1 MKCFIHLLNKAKN
14 KLFINNKRMSA
25 GGLSYSGLVNHGKIT
40 LPSVGNWGTNMNI
53 LRDPHKSITTRRI
66 DKVGDTN
73 FITETI
79 DDSGGRINEAIQ
91 VYARGVNPSVSVS
104 YNNYSNNGGQKS
116 GGIVE
121 GGGRSAKLP
130 YPIMKDGAFRPP
142 ILLQEDLFPLS
153 RLPRQ
158 KTNASSNSGFTDFS
172 RKLKTPGT
180 AEETK
185 EVKNHTIKGHVRP
198 TAVYK
203 IEPQSQKPFEVKYV
217 IQPFIKRSV
226 GSGTR
231 TMDITNQHVGN
242 PTKEVNNDVRHT
254 TARSNLT
261 DNRYVNNNEF
271 HSARFIQEYNS
282 HPVVSNASSSNNYNS
297 ANTEVETNRFM
308 QDNLNYSVT
317 SNMYDKNNYNSENTQ
332 VETNRFMQDT
342 LVHPVVSNI
351 YDKNN
356 YNSENTQ
363 VETNRFMQDHL
374 NYPVTSNIYDK
385 NNYNSENTEV
395 ETNRFMQDNLNYSVT
410 SNIYDKNN
418 YNSENTEVETNR
430 FMQDNLN
437 YPVTSNIYDKNNYNS
452 ENTEFETGRFMQNTL
467 VHPVVS
473 NVSSRTNY
481 NSDNTELDS
490 SRFVQNT
497 LVHPVTSNISSNVR
511 HTSIEDIFDLSD
523 MPVHNKIIH
532 VNINAPVSGVEQ
544 TKYFHNDIILSRT
557 LPEYTVKT
565 NVSNQKTYKQPEYDN
580 QIELSRNTPKTSYIT
595 NNIISPGS
603 SDHSS
608 RKVNLPQ
615 KISPGSFDI
624 RAQIPMTGRMQD
636 VDENKKES
644 EKAKMNRIVM
654 ENRNIRYQ
662 K

>member
-1 MKCFIHLLNKAKN
+1 
-14 KLFINNKRMSA
+14 MSA

-385 NNYNSENTEV
+385 NNYNSENTE
-395 ETNRFMQDNLNYSVT
+395 
-410 SNIYDKNN
+410 
-418 YNSENTEVETNR
+418 
-430 FMQDNLN
+430 
-437 YPVTSNIYDKNNYNS
+437 
-452 ENTEFETGRFMQNTL
+452 FETGRFMQNTL

>member
-1 MKCFIHLLNKAKN
+1 
-14 KLFINNKRMSA
+14 MSA

-116 GGIVE
+116 GGILE

-185 EVKNHTIKGHVRP
+185 EVKNNTIKGHVRP

-231 TMDITNQHVGN
+231 TMDITNQYVGN
-242 PTKEVNNDVRHT
+242 PTKEVNNDIRHT

-317 SNMYDKNNYNSENTQ
+317 SNMYDKNNYNSENT
-332 VETNRFMQDT
+332 
-342 LVHPVVSNI
+342 
-351 YDKNN
+351 
-356 YNSENTQ
+356 
-363 VETNRFMQDHL
+363 
-374 NYPVTSNIYDK
+374 
-385 NNYNSENTEV
+385 
-395 ETNRFMQDNLNYSVT
+395 
-410 SNIYDKNN
+410 
-418 YNSENTEVETNR
+418 
-430 FMQDNLN
+430 
-437 YPVTSNIYDKNNYNS
+437 
-452 ENTEFETGRFMQNTL
+452 EFETGRFMQNTL

-481 NSDNTELDS
+481 NSDNTQLDS

-523 MPVHNKIIH
+523 MPVHNKIMH

>member
-1 MKCFIHLLNKAKN
+1 
-14 KLFINNKRMSA
+14 MSA

-66 DKVGDTN
+66 DKVGETN

-385 NNYNSENTEV
+385 NNYNSENTE
-395 ETNRFMQDNLNYSVT
+395 L
-410 SNIYDKNN
+410 
-418 YNSENTEVETNR
+418 
-430 FMQDNLN
+430 
-437 YPVTSNIYDKNNYNS
+437 
-452 ENTEFETGRFMQNTL
+452 ETGRFMQNTL

-473 NVSSRTNY
+473 NISSRTNY
-481 NSDNTELDS
+481 NSDNTQLDS

-523 MPVHNKIIH
+523 MPVHNKIMH
-532 VNINAPVSGVEQ
+532 VNISAPVSGVEQ

-557 LPEYTVKT
+557 LPEYTAKT

-608 RKVNLPQ
+608 RNVNLPQ
-615 KISPGSFDI
+615 KISPGGFDI

>member
-1 MKCFIHLLNKAKN
+1 
-14 KLFINNKRMSA
+14 MSA

-242 PTKEVNNDVRHT
+242 PTKEVNNDIRHT

-317 SNMYDKNNYNSENTQ
+317 SNMYDKNNYNSENT
-332 VETNRFMQDT
+332 
-342 LVHPVVSNI
+342 
-351 YDKNN
+351 
-356 YNSENTQ
+356 
-363 VETNRFMQDHL
+363 
-374 NYPVTSNIYDK
+374 
-385 NNYNSENTEV
+385 
-395 ETNRFMQDNLNYSVT
+395 
-410 SNIYDKNN
+410 
-418 YNSENTEVETNR
+418 EVETNR

-452 ENTEFETGRFMQNTL
+452 ENTELETGRFMQNTL

-473 NVSSRTNY
+473 NISSRTNY
-481 NSDNTELDS
+481 NSDNTQLDS

-497 LVHPVTSNISSNVR
+497 LVHPVASNISSNVR

-523 MPVHNKIIH
+523 MPVHNKIMH
-532 VNINAPVSGVEQ
+532 VNISAPVSGVEQ

-557 LPEYTVKT
+557 LPEYTAKT
-565 NVSNQKTYKQPEYDN
+565 NISNQKTYKQAEYDN

-615 KISPGSFDI
+615 KINPGSFDI

>member
-1 MKCFIHLLNKAKN
+1 
-14 KLFINNKRMSA
+14 MSA

-66 DKVGDTN
+66 DKVGETN

-271 HSARFIQEYNS
+271 NSARFIQEYNS

-317 SNMYDKNNYNSENTQ
+317 SNMYDKNNYNSENTE

-385 NNYNSENTEV
+385 NNYNSENTE
-395 ETNRFMQDNLNYSVT
+395 
-410 SNIYDKNN
+410 
-418 YNSENTEVETNR
+418 
-430 FMQDNLN
+430 
-437 YPVTSNIYDKNNYNS
+437 
-452 ENTEFETGRFMQNTL
+452 FETGRFMQNTL

-473 NVSSRTNY
+473 NISSRTNY

-557 LPEYTVKT
+557 LPEYTANT
-565 NVSNQKTYKQPEYDN
+565 NISNQKTYKQPEYDN

-608 RKVNLPQ
+608 RNVNLPQ
-615 KISPGSFDI
+615 KINPGSFDI

>member
-1 MKCFIHLLNKAKN
+1 
-14 KLFINNKRMSA
+14 
-25 GGLSYSGLVNHGKIT
+25 
-40 LPSVGNWGTNMNI
+40 
-53 LRDPHKSITTRRI
+53 
-66 DKVGDTN
+66 
-73 FITETI
+73 
-79 DDSGGRINEAIQ
+79 
-91 VYARGVNPSVSVS
+91 
-104 YNNYSNNGGQKS
+104 
-116 GGIVE
+116 
-121 GGGRSAKLP
+121 
-130 YPIMKDGAFRPP
+130 
-142 ILLQEDLFPLS
+142 
-153 RLPRQ
+153 
-158 KTNASSNSGFTDFS
+158 
-172 RKLKTPGT
+172 
-180 AEETK
+180 
-185 EVKNHTIKGHVRP
+185 
-198 TAVYK
+198 
-203 IEPQSQKPFEVKYV
+203 
-217 IQPFIKRSV
+217 
-226 GSGTR
+226 
-231 TMDITNQHVGN
+231 MDITNQHVGN

-317 SNMYDKNNYNSENTQ
+317 SNMYDKNNYNSENTE

-385 NNYNSENTEV
+385 NNYNSENTE
-395 ETNRFMQDNLNYSVT
+395 
-410 SNIYDKNN
+410 
-418 YNSENTEVETNR
+418 
-430 FMQDNLN
+430 
-437 YPVTSNIYDKNNYNS
+437 
-452 ENTEFETGRFMQNTL
+452 FETGRFMQNTL
-467 VHPVVS
+467 VHPVAS
-473 NVSSRTNY
+473 NISSRTNY

-557 LPEYTVKT
+557 LPEYTANT
-565 NVSNQKTYKQPEYDN
+565 NISNQKTYKQLEYDN

-608 RKVNLPQ
+608 RNVNLPQ
-615 KISPGSFDI
+615 KINPGSFDI

>member
-1 MKCFIHLLNKAKN
+1 
-14 KLFINNKRMSA
+14 MSA

-66 DKVGDTN
+66 DKVGETN

-116 GGIVE
+116 GGIIE

-172 RKLKTPGT
+172 RKLRSPGT

-185 EVKNHTIKGHVRP
+185 EVKNNTIKGHVRP

-297 ANTEVETNRFM
+297 SNTEVETNRFM

-317 SNMYDKNNYNSENTQ
+317 SNMYDKNNYNSENTE
-332 VETNRFMQDT
+332 VETGRFMQD
-342 LVHPVVSNI
+342 N
-351 YDKNN
+351 
-356 YNSENTQ
+356 
-363 VETNRFMQDHL
+363 L

-410 SNIYDKNN
+410 SN
-418 YNSENTEVETNR
+418 
-430 FMQDNLN
+430 M
-437 YPVTSNIYDKNNYNS
+437 YDKNNYNS

-473 NVSSRTNY
+473 NISSRTNY

-497 LVHPVTSNISSNVR
+497 LVHPVASNISSNVR

-523 MPVHNKIIH
+523 MPVHNKIMH

-557 LPEYTVKT
+557 LPEYTAKT
-565 NVSNQKTYKQPEYDN
+565 NISNQKTYKQAEYDN
-580 QIELSRNTPKTSYIT
+580 QIELSRNTPKTSYIS

-608 RKVNLPQ
+608 RNVNLPE